1 MSIDENVR
9 KTSRQK
15 KIAIA
20 VIISAVVL
28 AAAVICVIFA
38 RSKYLATTMRLLRV
52 EGTVNIE
59 DSKGETKPVIDHLRF
74 KSGDALNTGSDG
86 LASVGLDDSKIITLQ
101 NDSRAEFLKRNKQLE
116 LKLTKGA
123 VFFNITEKLKPD
135 EKFEIKTAT
144 MTAGIR
150 GTSGYVYFD
159 EKDAGREALVIT
171 DGSVEVS
178 ATNPETNET
187 KTATVGAGQRIKV
200 YLYSDRTVDSV
211 EFTLDDVEVED
222 LPVFVLSRITED
234 DALFSRVSDKTGWN
248 KDKIRKQ
255 LTDPKPKAT
264 PSPTPTPTPVPTPT
278 PEPTTAA
285 TTPITTPTPAPTP
298 TPVPTPTRK
307 PTKKPKKKPTS
318 VPSVPTSKPSGYK
331 RDVVWDTDKKIFLV
345 YCQGTNT
352 NGVWWMG
359 YVKGKWIKMS
369 PEYDSDYVNYYY
381 KDSNGKKILYCTAKK
396 ESGGSGFDNDH
407 FGSV

>member
-1 MSIDENVR
+1 MSLNDKAR
-9 KTSRQK
+9 KTSREN
-15 KIAIA
+15 KIAAA
-20 VIISAVVL
+20 VILSVVVI

-38 RSKYLATTMRLLRV
+38 RSKYLATTMRLLKV

-59 DSKGETKPVIDHLRF
+59 DSKGEMKPVIDHLRF

-86 LASVGLDDSKIITLQ
+86 TASVGLDDSKIITLQ

-123 VFFNITEKLKPD
+123 VFFNVTEKLKPD

-187 KTATVGAGQRIKV
+187 KTATVEAGQRIKV

-211 EFTLDDVEVED
+211 EFTLDDVEIED
-222 LPVFVLSRITED
+222 LPAFALSRITED
-234 DALFSRVSDKTGWN
+234 EELLNRVSNKSGWN
-248 KDKIRKQ
+248 KDMIKKQ

-264 PSPTPTPTPVPTPT
+264 PTPSPAPTPVPTPT
-278 PEPTTAA
+278 PEPITETTAEP
-285 TTPITTPTPAPTP
+285 TPTPTPTPTPAPTP
-298 TPVPTPTRK
+298 TNK
-307 PTKKPKKKPTS
+307 PTKKPTKKPTS
-318 VPSVPTSKPSGYK
+318 APAIPTSRPSGYK
-331 RDVVWDTDKKIFLV
+331 YDVVWYTGKKVFIV
-345 YCQGTNT
+345 YCEGTNT
-352 NGVWWMG
+352 NSAWYMG
-359 YVKGKWIKMS
+359 YVKGKWIKMNH
-369 PEYDSDYVNYYY
+369 EIDSGYINYTY
-381 KDSNGKKILYCTAKK
+381 KDGNGKKVTYYSVRQGK
-396 ESGGSGFDNDH
+396 ESYFENDH
-407 FGSV
+407 VGDV